1 MFLLTLLKMKEIA
14 AEREQFQSCL
24 VDILCVLDAEVSCV
38 SKEGKT
44 KKDLFCRLVKDL
56 VDRKLLSETIL
67 KERFD
72 FDTLEQ
78 LGKYGTYIYTE
89 SEFQMDYA

>member
-1 MFLLTLLKMKEIA
+1 M
-14 AEREQFQSCL
+14 
-24 VDILCVLDAEVSCV
+24 

-44 KKDLFCRLVKDL
+44 KKELFCRLVKEL
-56 VDRKLLSETIL
+56 LDRKLLSEIIL

-78 LGKYGTYIYTE
+78 LGK
-89 SEFQMDYA
+89 